1 MLLQDRRTSIC
12 QQEGRAASVH
22 FQQATGRQ
30 AGRDGNHSK
39 RGYEVPAS
47 TSSHTRRDHVS
58 WRARWKGE
66 KHKVLAEVTPSHF

>member
-1 MLLQDRRTSIC
+1 MP
-12 QQEGRAASVH
+12 
-22 FQQATGRQ
+22 TGRQ
-30 AGRDGNHSK
+30 SSLIALPASHGQAGRGGWK
-39 RGYEVPAS
+39 PQQERGYEVPAS